1 MSEQTPYIPRC
12 RFSLFTCGSETDINL
27 MLDKYYVL
35 DYGTRLVL
43 FSTDSTYESVVE
55 IDVVE
60 IDIASA
66 TSDNGWNYSFYGIPT
81 DKELRLRF
89 DNASYNGQPITLPDV
104 FVIKASMQY
113 GSGSGTGGAGTDTG
127 SGTGGGTDS
136 GSGTGGAGTDDVNVT
151 TPSGIGCNQCIAEQV
166 LKQYRQV

>member
-1 MSEQTPYIPRC
+1 
-12 RFSLFTCGSETDINL
+12 

-35 DYGTRLVL
+35 DYGTCLVL
-43 FSTDSTYESVVE
+43 FSTDSTYES
-55 IDVVE
+55 VVE

-136 GSGTGGAGTDDVNVT
+136 GTGGGTGTDDVNVT
-151 TPSGIGCNQCIAEQV
+151 TPSGIALQSM
-166 LKQYRQV
+166 YRRNRY

>member
-1 MSEQTPYIPRC
+1 MNPWLE
-12 RFSLFTCGSETDINL
+12 
-27 MLDKYYVL
+27 
-35 DYGTRLVL
+35 
-43 FSTDSTYESVVE
+43 
-55 IDVVE
+55 VE

-104 FVIKASMQY
+104 FVIKASIQY

-136 GSGTGGAGTDDVNVT
+136 GTGGGTGTDDVNVT
-151 TPSGIGCNQCIAEQV
+151 TPSGIALQSMYSGTGTETIPSGIGPEPIPV
-166 LKQYRQV
+166 T